1 MKILVFNAGSSSLK
15 FKLFDAASVGKA
27 LEGQTLP
34 EGKSLAKGVVENIG
48 TDNARLHWSCAATD
62 SCAAP
67 ATCAESAAPDTPV
80 ACDPCADPAPS
91 AASATSGLRPAPAAP
106 ADDSR
111 PVAAPDH
118 DAALSLALDALV
130 HGPAAPL
137 ASLSEVGA
145 VGHRIAHGGDE
156 FNSSVPVDAHVID
169 VIERYSDLAPL
180 HNPYALETIARCR
193 EAFPDALQVA
203 AFDTAFHQTM
213 PRRTYIYPIPYRYYE
228 KYHIRKFGFHGISHK
243 YVSRRAAGFLGADL
257 RELKM
262 ITCHLGAGASLC
274 AIDHGYSMDT
284 SMGYTP
290 LDGVMMNTR
299 SGSVDPAIITAI
311 MEKEGLGPA
320 EMDRVLNRESG
331 FLGVSGTSG
340 DLRDLKEVIRHGDAQ
355 AELAYDIFLFSI
367 RRMIG
372 AYAFELAGVDAIVV
386 TAGVGEHDA
395 YARRL
400 IFRGLEPFGIEIDET
415 RNYAPQNVER
425 LISTDRA
432 AVKVLVIPTDEEAE
446 IARDAAL
453 LASGADLSDPW
464 AV

>member
-15 FKLFDAASVGKA
+15 FKLFDAASVGEA
-27 LEGQTLP
+27 LEGRTLP
-34 EGKSLAKGVVENIG
+34 ESKSLAKGVVENIG
-48 TDNARLHWSCAATD
+48 TDNARLHWSCAGVAGVAAAVAGASSVDVGAEAD
-62 SCAAP
+62 SPAGAGAA
-67 ATCAESAAPDTPV
+67 ALDSSAG
-80 ACDPCADPAPS
+80 ADEI
-91 AASATSGLRPAPAAP
+91 RE
-106 ADDSR
+106 
-111 PVAAPDH
+111 VAAPDY

-137 ASLSEVGA
+137 SSLDEVDA

-156 FNSSVPVDAHVID
+156 FNSSVAIDAHVIE
-169 VIERYSDLAPL
+169 VIERYADLAPL
-180 HNPYALETIARCR
+180 HNPYALKVIDRCH
-193 EAFPDALQVA
+193 EAFPRALQVA

-262 ITCHLGAGASLC
+262 ITCHLGAGASIC

-290 LDGVMMNTR
+290 LDGIMMNTR

-311 MEKEGLGPA
+311 MEKEGLSAA

-340 DLRDLKEVIRHGDAQ
+340 DLRDLKEVIRFGDTQ

-400 IFRGLEPFGIEIDET
+400 IFRGLEPFGIEIDEQ
-415 RNYAPQNVER
+415 RNYGEANVER

-446 IARDAAL
+446 IARDVAL
-453 LASGADLSDPW
+453 VASGADLSDPW